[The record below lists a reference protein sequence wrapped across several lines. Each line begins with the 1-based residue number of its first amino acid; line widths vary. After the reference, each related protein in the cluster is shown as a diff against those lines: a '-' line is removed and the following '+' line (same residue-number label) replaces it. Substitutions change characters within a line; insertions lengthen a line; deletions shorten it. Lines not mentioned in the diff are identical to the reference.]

1 VLYARDLPDFK
12 MSNLTKATSEKNE
25 HSNSFYHALKTKILE
40 AEVSNRHTSEVS
52 KKLINGIPI

>member
-1 VLYARDLPDFK
+1 VLYARDLSDFK

-40 AEVSNRHTSEVS
+40 AEVSNRHTSEIS
-52 KKLINGIPI
+52 KNIN